1 MVRAFFTKIIKK
13 GGIVR
18 ERLILRKPICCFLVL
33 KGPRFL
39 ISSWK
44 TGTNRAARSSQDWGH
59 EAEQILRF
67 LSVTFYFSVKLRSL
81 VPISNTWIVFW
92 PHDYCYSL
100 SYYCYA
106 SGYGVFHFTI
116 FCLKLPCITI
126 YKHTL
131 PWIKHPSAT
140 RNWGLPHPSFLH
152 LLFIDSCPQV
162 LVRQEHHNRCIS
174 KSLSLH
180 ALGHWVF
187 LFCFCRILLS
197 TSQSFLRG
205 MLSWLFH
212 NPLLNPSQCPW
223 LRQTNL
229 CSGWA
234 FSTSSIALSCLVHL
248 SLPDGPPAS
257 LERPLDR
264 AKLWACLKPWSLH
277 CAAALFWEPSE
288 LPTRD
293 SPLPLLW
300 LPTAA

>member
-1 MVRAFFTKIIKK
+1 MPLETWVSHILLFFTFFSLTP
-13 GGIVR
+13 V
-18 ERLILRKPICCFLVL
+18 
-33 KGPRFL
+33 PRF
-39 ISSWK
+39 W
-44 TGTNRAARSSQDWGH
+44 
-59 EAEQILRF
+59 
-67 LSVTFYFSVKLRSL
+67 SVK
-81 VPISNTWIVFW
+81 NT
-92 PHDYCYSL
+92 
-100 SYYCYA
+100 
-106 SGYGVFHFTI
+106 
-116 FCLKLPCITI
+116 IT
-126 YKHTL
+126 
-131 PWIKHPSAT
+131 
-140 RNWGLPHPSFLH
+140 
-152 LLFIDSCPQV
+152 DV
-162 LVRQEHHNRCIS
+162 LANH
-174 KSLSLH
+174 LSLH

-187 LFCFCRILLS
+187 LFCFCHILLS
-197 TSQSFLRG
+197 RSQSFLRG

-264 AKLWACLKPWSLH
+264 AKLWAYLKPWSLH